1 MIYEDYQRNHVIL
14 PGREEAL
21 ESFLKQDYKVLCEP
35 TLTQLDESYVETLKE
50 ALTALLD
57 RTSALTDTGAIPWA
71 DVTDRG
77 WVTGLSS
84 ISLQCVGLDR
94 WSGGVDLHKPCPLR
108 PA

>member
-50 ALTALLD
+50 ALTAL
-57 RTSALTDTGAIPWA
+57 
-71 DVTDRG
+71 
-77 WVTGLSS
+77 
-84 ISLQCVGLDR
+84 
-94 WSGGVDLHKPCPLR
+94 
-108 PA
+108 